1 MTDTQNEQDKQR
13 GPFEAWWNREVISS
27 VTGEIDRP
35 LWGDIDKESS
45 LVIWQAALSHAAQ
58 AKWQPIETAPKDCNV
73 LLYYPLRGAI
83 RGTWI
88 DEEYAKNPKPYWRH
102 DHAYIFGTG
111 EARTNQPTHWMPL
124 PGAPK
129 KTAK

>member
-58 AKWQPIETAPKDCNV
+58 AKWQPIETAPKDGT
-73 LLYYPLRGAI
+73 LIDLWYPI
-83 RGTWI
+83 RGRITNRRWYRKNKFWGGEVGKFDRI
-88 DEEYAKNPKPYWRH
+88 ATLDEE
-102 DHAYIFGTG
+102 
-111 EARTNQPTHWMPL
+111 PTHWIPL
-124 PGAPK
+124 PDAPK
-129 KTAK
+129 ETTK

>member
-1 MTDTQNEQDKQR
+1 MTQQDNQREQDRQMDD
-13 GPFEAWWNREVISS
+13 FHEWNQDMS
-27 VTGEIDRP
+27 GNQNQEICKYR
-35 LWGDIDKESS
+35 LQG
-45 LVIWQAALSHAAQ
+45 WQAALSHAAQ